1 MVCKPDVCCT
11 SRVEASEV
19 MFKCS
24 SFIEKYAP
32 WPHSTIILEPG
43 QRRPKNIVGQQK
55 PGDPLTCG
63 VTMGLCNAA
72 WAEAH

>member
-1 MVCKPDVCCT
+1 M
-11 SRVEASEV
+11 
-19 MFKCS
+19 
-24 SFIEKYAP
+24 EKYAP
-32 WPHSTIILEPG
+32 WPHSTIIPESGL
-43 QRRPKNIVGQQK
+43 RISKSIVGQQK